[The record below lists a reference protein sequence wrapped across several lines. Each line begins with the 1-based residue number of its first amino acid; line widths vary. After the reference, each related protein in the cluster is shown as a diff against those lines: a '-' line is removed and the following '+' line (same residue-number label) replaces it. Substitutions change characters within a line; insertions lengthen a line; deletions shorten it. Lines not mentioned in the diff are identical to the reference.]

1 MARNDGNQGEADGW
15 EDRVRTASTSSDPE
29 VVRSL
34 VRDVYRTAQDELDA
48 QRAQAEFER
57 EE

>member
-1 MARNDGNQGEADGW
+1 MARNDGKHGEADGW

>member
-1 MARNDGNQGEADGW
+1 MARNDGNQGGTDGW